1 MEAPMRP
8 FALLGLVAVVLSFAA
23 GTSSRGV
30 GQAATPQQADIG
42 RSGMEFMSVCSGV
55 GGGAGSDAQHMQSE
69 ATCLGWVEGFADG
82 FTVHDELLGVPR
94 ADRMVCISRNVT
106 NAQMIRAITKYIGG
120 NPDKAHRATRLV
132 ASVALAQAFPCRR
145 AK

>member
-1 MEAPMRP
+1 MRVVR
-8 FALLGLVAVVLSFAA
+8 LVGLIVVVLSFGA
-23 GTSSRGV
+23 GTSSQGA
-30 GQAATPQQADIG
+30 GQGGTGQQADIG
-42 RSGMEFMSVCSGV
+42 RSGTEFLSVCSGV
-55 GGGAGSDAQHMQSE
+55 GGGGSDPQNMQSE

-106 NAQMIRAITKYIGG
+106 NGQMVRAITKYIGG

-132 ASVALAQAFPCRR
+132 AAVALAQAFPCKRG
-145 AK
+145 K

>member
-1 MEAPMRP
+1 MRA
-8 FALLGLVAVVLSFAA
+8 FTMLAVVAVVLSFAA
-23 GTSSRGV
+23 GTSSQV
-30 GQAATPQQADIG
+30 AGQGGTGQQADIG
-42 RSGMEFMSVCSGV
+42 RSGTEFMSVCSGV
-55 GGGAGSDAQHMQSE
+55 GGGGSDPHHLQNE

-106 NAQMIRAITKYIGG
+106 NAQMVRAIATYIRS
-120 NPDKAHRATRLV
+120 NPDKAHRATRLL
-132 ASVALAQAFPCRR
+132 ASVALAQAFPCKR